1 MPLAAGT
8 RLGPYELI
16 APVGAGGMGEVYR
29 ARDTRLDRIVAVKVA
44 AERFSER
51 FEREARVVA
60 SLNHSNIC
68 QVYDVGPNYL
78 VMEFIEGVPL
88 EGPLPVERAVRLAC
102 LICDALDAAH
112 KKGITHRDLKP
123 ANILVTATGLKL
135 LDFGLAQM
143 EAPAPRAEDA
153 TQAMTLTQAGTIL
166 GTVCYMSPEQAEA
179 KPVDA
184 RSDIFSFGLVLY
196 EMLSGRRA
204 FPGDSPI
211 AVLAAILNQEPAP
224 LDGSVPLE
232 LRDIVARCL
241 RKSRNDRFQ
250 SARDLRAAL
259 ESASLAKAP
268 DDRPSIA
275 VLPFSNMS
283 RDEDNEYF
291 SDGLSEEIINVLA
304 QIPGL
309 KVIARTSAFAFRGKE
324 QDIRK
329 IAEALGVRTVLEGS
343 VRRSG
348 NRIRV
353 TAQLITAEDGSHL
366 WSERYDREMADVFAL
381 QDEIAAAIAAALR
394 IKLAVQPAARQYTP
408 NLAAYEAL
416 LRAWH
421 HVAQYTPESMTLAR
435 EYLEKAAA
443 LDPGYAATH
452 STLAMYF
459 NALPVVGVMSAHEAT
474 PLARAAAERALA
486 IDPDQPEALATLG
499 WIRGAYDYDWND
511 GERLFRR
518 ALAHHQATPKVH
530 WYAGHYE
537 LALGRI
543 GSATEQIELALQSD
557 PLNVAY
563 RRSLAYCKHADG
575 LEDEVVRECGRILEL
590 SDRDYWAYL
599 LLTQIHEQRGQIEAA
614 LQSAQKAYSLAP
626 WYLPVISTLAAMLQR
641 SGDHASADAML
652 GKLAD
657 SAANGVPV
665 SWMNYYLLVQ
675 KIDLAADW
683 AAKAIEQRDALLRG
697 FLLFPYARKLRRS
710 ARWPELAKK
719 MNLSERFASRLDP
732 V

>member
-16 APVGAGGMGEVYR
+16 APVGAGCMGEVYR

-44 AERFSER
+44 GEQFSER
-51 FEREARVVA
+51 FAREARAVA

-68 QVYDVGPNYL
+68 QVYDVGLNYL
-78 VMEFIEGVPL
+78 VMEFIEGAPL
-88 EGPLPVERAVRLAC
+88 EGPLPVERAVKLAC

-135 LDFGLAQM
+135 LDFGLAQL
-143 EAPAPRAEDA
+143 ETPASSAQDA
-153 TQAMTLTQAGTIL
+153 TQAMTLTQAGAIL
-166 GTVCYMSPEQAEA
+166 GTVCYMSPEQAEG
-179 KPVDA
+179 KPVDS

-211 AVLAAILNQEPAP
+211 AILAAILNKEPDP
-224 LDGSVPLE
+224 LGAAVPVE
-232 LRDIVARCL
+232 LREIVARCL
-241 RKSRNDRFQ
+241 RKSRDDRFP
-250 SARDLRAAL
+250 SAVELRAAL
-259 ESASLAKAP
+259 ESASCAKTP
-268 DDRPSIA
+268 QIQPSIA
-275 VLPFSNMS
+275 VLPFANMS
-283 RDEDNEYF
+283 RDPDNEYF

-366 WSERYDREMADVFAL
+366 WTERYDREMADVFAL

-394 IKLAVQPAARQYTP
+394 IKLAVQPVARQYTP

-421 HVAQYTPESMTLAR
+421 HVAQYTPEAMTLAR
-435 EYLEKAAA
+435 QYLEKAAT
-443 LDPGYAATH
+443 LDPGYAAAH
-452 STLAMYF
+452 STLGMYF
-459 NALPVVGVMSAHEAT
+459 NALPVVGVMSTQEAT
-474 PLARAAAERALA
+474 PLARAAAEKALA

-499 WIRGAYDYDWND
+499 WIRGAYDYDWKD
-511 GERLFRR
+511 GERLFRL

-537 LALGRI
+537 LALGRV
-543 GSATEQIELALQSD
+543 GSATEEIELALQSD

-563 RRSLAYCKHADG
+563 RRSLAYCMLAAG
-575 LEDEVVRECGRILEL
+575 REEDVVRECGRILEL
-590 SDRDYWAYL
+590 NDRDYWAYL
-599 LLTQIHEQRGQIEAA
+599 LLSQIHEPGGLLEDAIE
-614 LQSAQKAYSLAP
+614 SARKAYARAP
-626 WYLPVISTLAAMLQR
+626 WYFPVISTLAALLQR
-641 SGDHASADAML
+641 SGDNAGATTML

-657 SAANGVPV
+657 TAAYGVPIG
-665 SWMNYYLLVQ
+665 WMNYYLLVSE
-675 KIDLAADW
+675 IELAADW
-683 AAKAIEQRDALLRG
+683 AAKAIEQRDATLHG

-710 ARWPELAKK
+710 TRWPELAKK
-719 MNLSERFASRLDP
+719 MNLSETFASHLAS